1 MSDPVADLLLEL
13 YKTYK
18 ETVFSELFVGIVF
31 GAYVVLYG
39 TSLYI
44 LLRNGRGRL
53 LRSTPRLAMLTATS
67 TMFALG
73 LIALVLQ
80 TSLRYQKFAQLFD
93 SSNTSLW
100 SARRTGVVTAVVAT
114 IARIIYVLSEVV
126 CAWRAAVLW
135 NYDRRVITVLL
146 VFLVGAT
153 SAAGV
158 NLGRT
163 LHPLFISPNQQPPP
177 PESGKKPGECALIL
191 IGPLLATNILST
203 ALIGI
208 KAWQHRDAVLKHLGM
223 SSVAIRVE
231 KTFIIFIESGLAYF
245 GIWVLYLVS
254 TFRVLPDPGF
264 DVMDAILVYF
274 AGLYST
280 GVIIFVTL
288 RKSLSSLIAGN
299 GARTRFSRPQFTA
312 VERRTVSTL
321 YTRDDDRYADSDI
334 TALPSPAFN
343 NKGMQY

>member
-18 ETVFSELFVGIVF
+18 ETVLSNLFVGIVF

-44 LLRNGRGRL
+44 LLRNGRL
-53 LRSTPRLAMLTATS
+53 LRSTSRLVMLTVTS
-67 TMFALG
+67 MMFALG

-80 TSLRYQKFAQLFD
+80 TSLRYQEFAHLFD
-93 SSNTSLW
+93 SSSTSLW
-100 SARRTGVVTAVVAT
+100 SAHRTSVVTAVVAT
-114 IARIIYVLSEVV
+114 IARIIYILSEVV

-135 NYDRRVITVLL
+135 NYDRRVVAVLMF
-146 VFLVGAT
+146 FLIGAT

-163 LHPLFISPNQQPPP
+163 LRPIFVSQQSTL
-177 PESGKKPGECALIL
+177 PESGKKLGECALIL
-191 IGPLLATNILST
+191 IGPMLATNILST

-208 KAWQHRDAVLKHLGM
+208 KAWQHRDALLKHLGM
-223 SSVAIRVE
+223 SSTAMRAE
-231 KTFIIFIESGLAYF
+231 RTFVIFIESGLAYF

-264 DVMDAILVYF
+264 DVMDAIIVYF
-274 AGLYST
+274 SGLYPT
-280 GVIIFVTL
+280 GIIIFVTL
-288 RKSLSSLIAGN
+288 QKSLTSLITGN
-299 GARTRFSRPQFTA
+299 SASTHFSHPPQFAT
-312 VERRTVSTL
+312 VERRTMSTM
-321 YTRDDDRYADSDI
+321 YTRDDDDRYADSDF
-334 TALPSPAFN
+334 TALPSPTFN

>member
-18 ETVFSELFVGIVF
+18 STVLSDLFVGIVF
-31 GAYVVLYG
+31 GAYAGLYG

-44 LLRNGRGRL
+44 LLRNGRSRL

-73 LIALVLQ
+73 LITLVLQ
-80 TSLRYQKFAQLFD
+80 TSLRYQQFAHLFD
-93 SSNTSLW
+93 SSNASLW
-100 SARRTGVVTAVVAT
+100 SAHRTGVVSAVVAT
-114 IARIIYVLSEVV
+114 ITRIIYVLSEVV
-126 CAWRAAVLW
+126 CAWRAAVMW
-135 NYDRRVITVLL
+135 NYDRRVVAALM

-163 LHPLFISPNQQPPP
+163 LHPLFISSQQSPPL
-177 PESGKKPGECALIL
+177 ESGRKLGECALIL
-191 IGPLLATNILST
+191 VGPLLATNILST

-223 SSVAIRVE
+223 SSVAMRAE
-231 KTFIIFIESGLAYF
+231 KTFVIFIESGLAYF

-288 RKSLSSLIAGN
+288 RKSLTSLIAGN
-299 GARTRFSRPQFTA
+299 GARTHFSHPPQFTT
-312 VERRTVSTL
+312 VERRTMSTMF
-321 YTRDDDRYADSDI
+321 TQDDRYADSDI
-334 TALPSPAFN
+334 TALPSPTFN
-343 NKGMQY
+343 NKGMRY